1 VIKPSKREKGRISED
16 IAVNFLLE
24 NGMEIIERNFT
35 WSGGEID
42 IIARDGETL
51 VFVEVRSLI
60 GDRVAPVETVGT
72 QKRRKLV
79 RSALYYLTKEDIYG
93 KVECR
98 FDFLGIRM
106 ENGEPLIEHIKNAII
121 LM

>member
-1 VIKPSKREKGRISED
+1 
-16 IAVNFLLE
+16 VNFLLE
-24 NGMEIIERNFT
+24 MGMEIIERNFT
-35 WSGGEID
+35 WNGGEID

-51 VFVEVRSLI
+51 VFVEVRSLS
-60 GDRVAPVETVGT
+60 GGRVAPAETVGPH
-72 QKRRKLV
+72 KRRKLV
-79 RSALYYLTKEDIYG
+79 KSALYYMMKRGIYG

-106 ENGEPLIEHIKNAII
+106 ENADPLIEHIKNAII